1 MAVKVATL
9 VLKSEKDRRQKV
21 VRYSLNIIVF
31 LLLSNCIVV
40 GLADNVSAGVIRISL
55 KTTLSIRNGVIQ
67 TKIIATNTG
76 TEAAH
81 RLRGVLHIFDK
92 TFVSDKIERLDVQK
106 SHTFHINTD
115 LSEDKKGVFP
125 FIGEVRFHDA
135 NLNPFSALSAGTFKV
150 KSRFLKGVKGKAV
163 NPTVKRE
170 GKLKVRVTNQFAK
183 PLKLRAKLYLPYALS
198 VSESTQHISV
208 ASREAKDFSFDLNNR
223 FGAGGA
229 KYPAFCTLEY
239 NVNGH
244 HQTILLK
251 SVIRIQE
258 AENWFI
264 ATKWY
269 WLAGL
274 PVLLVFWIGIGV
286 RAKGRR

>member
-1 MAVKVATL
+1 MVVFISAFCAVVTET
-9 VLKSEKDRRQKV
+9 VD
-21 VRYSLNIIVF
+21 
-31 LLLSNCIVV
+31 
-40 GLADNVSAGVIRISL
+40 AGVIRISL

-67 TKIIATNTG
+67 TKIVATNTG
-76 TEAAH
+76 TEAAQ
-81 RLRGVLHIFDK
+81 RLRGVLHIFDRAII
-92 TFVSDKIERLDVQK
+92 SDKIERLGVQK

-135 NLNPFSALSAGTFKV
+135 NQHPFSALSAGTFNV
-150 KSRFLKGVKGKAV
+150 KSRFLKGVKGKAT

-170 GKLKVRVTNQFAK
+170 GKLEIQVTNQSVE
-183 PLKLRAKLYLPYALS
+183 PLNLRAKLYLPYALS

-208 ASREAKDFSFDLNNR
+208 ASREVKDFSFDLNNR
-223 FGAGGA
+223 YGAGGA

-239 NVNGH
+239 NVNEH
-244 HQTILLK
+244 HQTILLN

-269 WLAGL
+269 WLAAL
-274 PVLLVFWIGIGV
+274 PVLLVVWIGIGV
-286 RAKGRR
+286 WVKKIENY

>member
-1 MAVKVATL
+1 MRCLFAILVVVFISAFCAVVTET
-9 VLKSEKDRRQKV
+9 VD
-21 VRYSLNIIVF
+21 
-31 LLLSNCIVV
+31 
-40 GLADNVSAGVIRISL
+40 AGVIRISL

-67 TKIIATNTG
+67 TKIVATNTG
-76 TEAAH
+76 TDAAY
-81 RLRGVLHIFDK
+81 RLRGVFHIFDR
-92 TFVSDKIERLDVQK
+92 TLVSDKIELLDVQK
-106 SHTFHINTD
+106 SHTFDISIKLPEN
-115 LSEDKKGVFP
+115 KKGIYP

-135 NLNPFSALSAGTFKV
+135 NQHPFSALSAGTFKV
-150 KSRFLKGVKGKAV
+150 RSRFFKGVTGKATK
-163 NPTVKRE
+163 PTVKRE
-170 GKLKVRVTNQFAK
+170 GKLEIQVTNQFAK
-183 PLKLRAKLYLPYALS
+183 PLILRAKLYLPYALS
-198 VSESTQHISV
+198 VSESTQQISI

-244 HQTILLK
+244 HQTILMR
-251 SVIRIQE
+251 SIIRIQE

-274 PVLLVFWIGIGV
+274 PVLFVVWIGIGV
-286 RAKGRR
+286 LGQRAKSIGQRAEGIGC

>member
-1 MAVKVATL
+1 MFNWKGKHL
-9 VLKSEKDRRQKV
+9 RPRV
-21 VRYSLNIIVF
+21 VRYFFNTIAFV
-31 LLLSNCIVV
+31 LLSACIVV
-40 GLADNVSAGVIRISL
+40 GLGDNVSAGVIRISL

-67 TKIIATNTG
+67 TKIVATNTG
-76 TEAAH
+76 TDAGH
-81 RLRGVLHIFDK
+81 RLRGVLHIFDR
-92 TFVSDKIERLDVQK
+92 TIISDKIEQLGVQK
-106 SHTFHINTD
+106 SHTFDIKIK
-115 LSEDKKGVFP
+115 LPKDKKGVYP

-135 NLNPFSALSAGTFKV
+135 NQHPFSALSAGTFKV
-150 KSRFLKGVKGKAV
+150 KSRLFKGVKGTAT
-163 NPTVKRE
+163 NPTVKRK
-170 GKLKVRVTNQFAK
+170 GKLEMRVTNPFAN
-183 PLKLRAKLYLPYALS
+183 PIILRAKLYLPYALS
-198 VSESTQHISV
+198 ASESKQKIFI
-208 ASREAKDFSFDLNNR
+208 ASKEAKDFSFDLNNR

-244 HQTILLK
+244 HQTILMR

-274 PVLLVFWIGIGV
+274 PVLLVGWIGIGV
-286 RAKGRR
+286 WAKGNDNF